1 MRARLLVAIVLAV
14 AALALALWLS
24 GFSASQPSAAQARS
38 ETSGAARLEEEA
50 QSPGKLPYSEL
61 LEVECPPPDPSGVER
76 LRLVYRIDEVVYDYG
91 GAELWARPGEANIS
105 LIVDVA
111 RVERDFKVTFTLR
124 IVGEAL
130 YFTNMSVG
138 PVNVTRS
145 VTLLYAPG
153 EGYHLPGGG
162 ELGQVFPLFTGGD
175 ELVLDM
181 LWARLGERFLN
192 GVRRSVRLRGSL
204 TSVWDLERG
213 VAVGRMSSGSYLVC
227 NLSDGRCVEYVNG
240 TVRKRLTLRGLA
252 DNARLYRALRRLR
265 GCGVL
270 IVKWYVN
277 WEVPGGAYVHMEVT
291 RGVPLD
297 LRLPAAP
304 VILEETEVTWQ
315 GEKVEEL
322 AAWPLAE
329 LLGIRN
335 EEVYMRLVDVY
346 VKE

>member
-1 MRARLLVAIVLAV
+1 MRAHLLVIIALAA
-14 AALALALWLS
+14 AALALASWLS
-24 GFSASQPSAAQARS
+24 SFSAPQPSAAQAK
-38 ETSGAARLEEEA
+38 SGAPSATRLEEEA
-50 QSPGKLPYSEL
+50 QPPGKPPYSEL

-76 LRLVYRIDEVVYDYG
+76 LRLIYRIDEVIYDYG
-91 GAELWARPGEANIS
+91 GAELWAKPGKANVS
-105 LIVDVA
+105 LVVDVV
-111 RVERDFKVTFTLR
+111 RIEKGFKVTFTLK
-124 IVGEAL
+124 IAGEAL
-130 YFTNMSVG
+130 YLTNMSVG

-181 LWARLGERFLN
+181 LWARPGERFSN
-192 GVRRSVRLRGSL
+192 SVRRPVRLRGSL
-204 TSVWDLERG
+204 TSVWDLERD
-213 VAVGRMSSGSYLVC
+213 VAVGRMPSGSYLVC
-227 NLSDGRCVEYVNG
+227 NLSDERCVEYMNG
-240 TVRKRLTLRGLA
+240 TVLKRLTLRGLA